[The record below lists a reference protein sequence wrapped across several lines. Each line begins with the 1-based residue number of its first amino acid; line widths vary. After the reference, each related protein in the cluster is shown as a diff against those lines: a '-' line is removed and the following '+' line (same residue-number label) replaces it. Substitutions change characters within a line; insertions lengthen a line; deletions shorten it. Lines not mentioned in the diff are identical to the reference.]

1 MTVLA
6 YDDPIVQV
14 ARRARLGAAG
24 ANAWKVALVE
34 ANIPRANLAA
44 TFASLDPSHDPEAY
58 RAARAY
64 ADALDLRPQC
74 SPSGGPQI
82 QRILNAF
89 ADLDQLVAEDKQRG
103 LLLSG
108 PPGNGKTSLAVAV
121 ARQYAIATEGRRS
134 IKFAHI
140 TDLLES
146 VKITWGE
153 DQEEMSIVDLVRGCD
168 LLILDD
174 LGQQRVTEWSAGQIR
189 ELLQYLWAEDRQ
201 VVITTNFDLP
211 GLSNA
216 LGADAS
222 MSRLL
227 GHCAVVQLTGSDRRT
242 AKKGI

>member
-1 MTVLA
+1 MTLLA

-44 TFASLDPSHDPEAY
+44 TFASLDPLHDPEAY

-74 SPSGGPQI
+74 AAVGGAD
-82 QRILNAF
+82 LNAF

-174 LGQQRVTEWSAGQIR
+174 LGQQRVTEWRAGQLR

-216 LGADAS
+216 VGSDAS

-227 GHCAVVQLTGSDRRT
+227 GHCAVVQLTGSDRRM
-242 AKKGI
+242 ARKAI

>member
-1 MTVLA
+1 M
-6 YDDPIVQV
+6 
-14 ARRARLGAAG
+14 
-24 ANAWKVALVE
+24 
-34 ANIPRANLAA
+34 
-44 TFASLDPSHDPEAY
+44 
-58 RAARAY
+58 
-64 ADALDLRPQC
+64 
-74 SPSGGPQI
+74 
-82 QRILNAF
+82 
-89 ADLDQLVAEDKQRG
+89 
-103 LLLSG
+103 LLSG

-153 DQEEMSIVDLVRGCD
+153 DQEDMSIVDLVRGCD

-174 LGQQRVTEWSAGQIR
+174 FGQQRVTEWSAGQVR

-201 VVITTNFDLP
+201 VVITTNFDLS

-227 GHCAVVQLTGSDRRT
+227 GHCAVVQLTGYDRRT
-242 AKKGI
+242 ARKVI

>member
-74 SPSGGPQI
+74 AAVGGAD
-82 QRILNAF
+82 LNAF

-103 LLLSG
+103 MLLSG

-153 DQEEMSIVDLVRGCD
+153 DQEDMSIVDLVRGCD

-174 LGQQRVTEWSAGQIR
+174 FGQQRVTEWSAGQVR

-201 VVITTNFDLP
+201 VVITTNFDLS

-227 GHCAVVQLTGSDRRT
+227 GHCAVVQLTGYDRRM
-242 AKKGI
+242 ARKAI

>member
-1 MTVLA
+1 MTMLA

-216 LGADAS
+216 LGSDAS

>member
-1 MTVLA
+1 MTMLA

-74 SPSGGPQI
+74 AAVGGAD
-82 QRILNAF
+82 LNAF

-103 LLLSG
+103 MLLSG

-146 VKITWGE
+146 VKVTWGE
-153 DQEEMSIVDLVRGCD
+153 DQEDMSIVDLVRGCD

-174 LGQQRVTEWSAGQIR
+174 FGQQRVTEWSAGQVR

-201 VVITTNFDLP
+201 VVITTNFDLS

-216 LGADAS
+216 LGSDAS

>member
-58 RAARAY
+58 HAARAY
-64 ADALDLRPQC
+64 ADALDIRPQVAA
-74 SPSGGPQI
+74 GGGAD
-82 QRILNAF
+82 LNAF

-216 LGADAS
+216 LGSDAS

>member
-1 MTVLA
+1 MLA

-74 SPSGGPQI
+74 AASGGPDM
-82 QRILNAF
+82 NAF
-89 ADLDQLVAEDKQRG
+89 ASLDQLVADDKQRG
-103 LLLSG
+103 MLLSG

-153 DQEEMSIVDLVRGCD
+153 DQEDMSIVDLVRGCD

-174 LGQQRVTEWSAGQIR
+174 FGQQRVTEWSAGQVR

-201 VVITTNFDLP
+201 VVITTNFDLS

-227 GHCAVVQLTGSDRRT
+227 GHCAVVQLTGYDRRT

>member
-1 MTVLA
+1 MTMLA

-74 SPSGGPQI
+74 AAVGGAD
-82 QRILNAF
+82 LNAF

-103 LLLSG
+103 MLLSG

-153 DQEEMSIVDLVRGCD
+153 DQEDMSIVDLVRGCD

-174 LGQQRVTEWSAGQIR
+174 FGQQRVTEWSAGQVR

-201 VVITTNFDLP
+201 VVITTNFDLS

-216 LGADAS
+216 LSADAS

-227 GHCAVVQLTGSDRRT
+227 GHCAVVQLTGYDRRT
-242 AKKGI
+242 ARKVI

>member
-34 ANIPRANLAA
+34 ANIPRANRSA
-44 TFASLDPSHDPEAY
+44 TFASLDPSHDPVAY
-58 RAARAY
+58 HAARAF
-64 ADALDLRPQC
+64 ADALDLRPQGAA
-74 SPSGGPQI
+74 SGGVD
-82 QRILNAF
+82 LNAF
-89 ADLDQLVAEDKQRG
+89 ADLDQLVAEDKPRG

-140 TDLLES
+140 NDLLES
-146 VKITWGE
+146 VKITWDE
-153 DQEEMSIVDLVRGCD
+153 DAEDMSIVDLVRGCD

-174 LGQQRVTEWSAGQIR
+174 LGQQRVTEWSAGQMR

-216 LGADAS
+216 LGSDAS

-242 AKKGI
+242 TKKGI